1 MVVKLTKKQE
11 FIIAWIE
18 IKGQKFEIP
27 VKPDLAFKFREG
39 EKVSISEVLWAD
51 TIFKDV
57 KKGLKASPDSL
68 KKAFGTE
75 DIIKIAEKILR
86 EGQIQLT
93 EEERKKMIEAK
104 RKQIINYIV
113 KNTID
118 PKAGKPIPEQR
129 IENALDQIRLNIDP
143 FKAAEAQALEAV
155 KKLSIL
161 MPIKIAKALLEI
173 SIPSEYSSRAYKE
186 IQRLG
191 EVKKTNWGSDG
202 SLKVELEIPAGAQ
215 LEVIDKI
222 QTLAKGQANVSV
234 KVV

>member
-1 MVVKLTKKQE
+1 LTKKQE

-129 IENALDQIRLNIDP
+129 IENALDQIRLSIDP

>member
-129 IENALDQIRLNIDP
+129 IENALDQIRLSIDP

>member
-1 MVVKLTKKQE
+1 MKLTKKQE

>member
-1 MVVKLTKKQE
+1 MTKKQE

-18 IKGQKFEIP
+18 LKGQKFEIP

-68 KKAFGTE
+68 RKAFGTE
-75 DIIKIAEKILR
+75 DIEKIAEKILK

-118 PKAGKPIPEQR
+118 PKSGKPIPEQR
-129 IENALDQIRLNIDP
+129 IENALDQVRFNIDP
-143 FKAAEAQALEAV
+143 FKGAEAQALEAV

-161 MPIKIAKALLEI
+161 MPIKVAKALLEI
-173 SIPSEYSSRAYKE
+173 TIPSEYASRAYKE
-186 IQRLG
+186 IQRIG
-191 EVKKTNWGSDG
+191 EVKKANWGSDG

-215 LEVIDKI
+215 IEVIDKV
-222 QTLAKGQANVSV
+222 QSLAKGQANISV

>member
-129 IENALDQIRLNIDP
+129 IENALDQIRLNIEP

-155 KKLSIL
+155 K
-161 MPIKIAKALLEI
+161 
-173 SIPSEYSSRAYKE
+173 
-186 IQRLG
+186 
-191 EVKKTNWGSDG
+191 
-202 SLKVELEIPAGAQ
+202 
-215 LEVIDKI
+215 
-222 QTLAKGQANVSV
+222 
-234 KVV
+234 

>member
-1 MVVKLTKKQE
+1 MTKKQE
-11 FIIAWIE
+11 FITAWIE

-51 TIFKDV
+51 TIFKDI

-68 KKAFGTE
+68 KKAFGTD
-75 DIIKIAEKILR
+75 DIIKIAEKILK

-143 FKAAEAQALEAV
+143 FKGAEAQALEAV
-155 KKLSIL
+155 KKLSLL

-173 SIPSEYSSRAYKE
+173 SIPPEYSSRAYKE

-215 LEVIDKI
+215 IEVIDKV
-222 QTLAKGQANVSV
+222 QTLAKGQANISV

>member
-1 MVVKLTKKQE
+1 MSLTKKQE
-11 FIIAWIE
+11 FITAWIE

-51 TIFKDV
+51 TIFKDI

-68 KKAFGTE
+68 KKAFGTD
-75 DIIKIAEKILR
+75 DIIKIAEKILK

-143 FKAAEAQALEAV
+143 FKGAEAQALEAV
-155 KKLSIL
+155 KKLSLL

-215 LEVIDKI
+215 IEVIDKV
-222 QTLAKGQANVSV
+222 QTLAKGQANISV

>member
-1 MVVKLTKKQE
+1 MTKKQE

-68 KKAFGTE
+68 KKAFGTD

>member
-1 MVVKLTKKQE
+1 MTKKQE

-129 IENALDQIRLNIDP
+129 IENALDQIRLSIDP

>member
-1 MVVKLTKKQE
+1 MTKKQE

>member
-1 MVVKLTKKQE
+1 MTKKQE
-11 FIIAWIE
+11 FITAWIE

-51 TIFKDV
+51 TIFKDI

-68 KKAFGTE
+68 KKAFGTD
-75 DIIKIAEKILR
+75 DIIKIAEKILK

-143 FKAAEAQALEAV
+143 FKGAEAQALEAV
-155 KKLSIL
+155 KKLSLL

-186 IQRLG
+186 IQKLG

-215 LEVIDKI
+215 IEVIDKV
-222 QTLAKGQANVSV
+222 QTLAKGQANISV

>member
-1 MVVKLTKKQE
+1 MKLTKKQE

-68 KKAFGTE
+68 KKAFGTD

>member
-1 MVVKLTKKQE
+1 VSLTKKQE
-11 FIIAWIE
+11 FITAWIE

-51 TIFKDV
+51 TIFKDI

-68 KKAFGTE
+68 KKAFGTD
-75 DIIKIAEKILR
+75 DIIKIAEKILK

-143 FKAAEAQALEAV
+143 FKGAEAQALEAV
-155 KKLSIL
+155 KKLSLL

-215 LEVIDKI
+215 IEVIDKV
-222 QTLAKGQANVSV
+222 QTLAKGQANISV

>member
-1 MVVKLTKKQE
+1 MTKKQE
-11 FIIAWIE
+11 YIIAWIE

-68 KKAFGTE
+68 RKAFGTE
-75 DIIKIAEKILR
+75 DVDKIAEKILK

-93 EEERKKMIEAK
+93 EEERKKMVEAK
-104 RKQIINYIV
+104 RRQIINYIV

-129 IENALDQIRLNIDP
+129 IENALDQIRFNIDP
-143 FKAAEAQALEAV
+143 FKGAEAQALEAV

-173 SIPSEYSSRAYKE
+173 TIPSEYASRAYKE
-186 IQRLG
+186 IQRMG
-191 EVKKTNWGSDG
+191 EVKKANWGSDG

-215 LEVIDKI
+215 IEVIDKV
-222 QTLAKGQANVSV
+222 QSLAKGQANISV
-234 KVV
+234 KVM

>member
-1 MVVKLTKKQE
+1 MTKKQE
-11 FIIAWIE
+11 FITAWIE

-51 TIFKDV
+51 TIFKDI

-68 KKAFGTE
+68 KKAFGTD
-75 DIIKIAEKILR
+75 DIIKIAEKILK

-143 FKAAEAQALEAV
+143 FKGAEAQALEAV
-155 KKLSIL
+155 KKLSLL

-215 LEVIDKI
+215 IEVIDKV
-222 QTLAKGQANVSV
+222 QTLAKGQANISV

>member
-1 MVVKLTKKQE
+1 MVSLTKKQE

-18 IKGQKFEIP
+18 LKGQKFEIP

-68 KKAFGTE
+68 RKAFGTE
-75 DIIKIAEKILR
+75 DIEKIAEKILK

-118 PKAGKPIPEQR
+118 PKSGKPIPEQR
-129 IENALDQIRLNIDP
+129 IENALDQVRFNIDP
-143 FKAAEAQALEAV
+143 FKGAEAQALEAV

-161 MPIKIAKALLEI
+161 MPIKVAKALLEI
-173 SIPSEYSSRAYKE
+173 TIPSEYASRAYKE
-186 IQRLG
+186 IQRIG
-191 EVKKTNWGSDG
+191 EVKKANWGSDG

-215 LEVIDKI
+215 IEVIDKV
-222 QTLAKGQANVSV
+222 QSLAKGQANISV

>member
-1 MVVKLTKKQE
+1 
-11 FIIAWIE
+11 
-18 IKGQKFEIP
+18 
-27 VKPDLAFKFREG
+27 
-39 EKVSISEVLWAD
+39 
-51 TIFKDV
+51 
-57 KKGLKASPDSL
+57 
-68 KKAFGTE
+68 
-75 DIIKIAEKILR
+75 
-86 EGQIQLT
+86 
-93 EEERKKMIEAK
+93 
-104 RKQIINYIV
+104 
-113 KNTID
+113 
-118 PKAGKPIPEQR
+118 
-129 IENALDQIRLNIDP
+129 
-143 FKAAEAQALEAV
+143 
-155 KKLSIL
+155 

>member
-1 MVVKLTKKQE
+1 MKLTKKQE

-129 IENALDQIRLNIDP
+129 IENALDQIRLSIDP

>member
-1 MVVKLTKKQE
+1 LTKKQE

>member
-1 MVVKLTKKQE
+1 MVSLTKKQE
-11 FIIAWIE
+11 YIIAWIE

-68 KKAFGTE
+68 RKAFGTE
-75 DIIKIAEKILR
+75 DVEKISEKILK

-93 EEERKKMIEAK
+93 EEERKKMVEAK

-129 IENALDQIRLNIDP
+129 IENALDQIRFNIDP
-143 FKAAEAQALEAV
+143 FKGAEAQALEVV
-155 KKLSIL
+155 KKLSLL

-173 SIPSEYSSRAYKE
+173 TVPSEYASRVYKE
-186 IQRLG
+186 IQRIG
-191 EVKKTNWGSDG
+191 EVKKANWGSDG

-215 LEVIDKI
+215 IEVIDKV
-222 QTLAKGQANVSV
+222 QSLAKGQANISV